1 MNKPKVVPFNPAR
14 LPQEYLSDA
23 VENFAAAYP
32 KHYLIPGRVF
42 VTNEAS
48 AISTIVGS
56 GVSVCLW
63 DAQAGVGGAN
73 NFLLPEDSEKELN
86 AKYGNHANRHLLH
99 EMIAHG
105 AEVARIQAKVFGGS
119 EPPTTFSNSSL
130 RWESD
135 PSNSRP
141 AASMAERSSFTPGTV
156 LSLWRLSEHG
166 QRRVHTRQIV
176 VDSLAGI
183 SDDSSIEDGTSHLPC
198 PR

>member
-1 MNKPKVVPFNPAR
+1 VHVNKPKVVPFNPAR

-119 EPPTTFSNSSL
+119 EPPTTFSNSS
-130 RWESD
+130 ESLGRRNVR
-135 PSNSRP
+135 SALQFLAAVGIRP
-141 AASMAERSSFTPGTV
+141 VEQQTGGLNGRKVIF
-156 LSLWRLSEHG
+156 
-166 QRRVHTRQIV
+166 HTR
-176 VDSLAGI
+176 
-183 SDDSSIEDGTSHLPC
+183 DGSVSVETL
-198 PR
+198 